1 MEAFKGRGRRS
12 RCEGG
17 EEEEESGP
25 LLTCL
30 LVGSGSKSSGLGAE
44 GMKRIGWGIR
54 SEGLSMKSIK
64 EKVLLSCFELLLEVE
79 ANTYGGPA
87 VMFAFIVAMLGPRV
101 ALAGRFQVG
110 HSCRGGRLPPS

>member
-64 EKVLLSCFELLLEVE
+64 EKVLSPLKLLLEVE